1 MSSSYPEKPRHLRLD
16 EELPRDGWPARRAG
30 PLKTP
35 SSADGDAYLDFLE
48 DIGAFSKSKGA
59 AKVFDDVFRLPGCDE
74 DIPDPQESE
83 G

>member
-1 MSSSYPEKPRHLRLD
+1 
-16 EELPRDGWPARRAG
+16 
-30 PLKTP
+30 LKTP

-59 AKVFDDVFRLPGCDE
+59 AKVFDGVFRLPGCDE

>member
-1 MSSSYPEKPRHLRLD
+1 MSSSYLEKPRHLRLD
-16 EELPRDGWPARRAG
+16 EELPRDGWPAR

-35 SSADGDAYLDFLE
+35 SPADGDAYLDFLE

-74 DIPDPQESE
+74 DTPDPQESE